1 MNLGV
6 LLIPL
11 VTGLIGWIT
20 NALAIRMIFWP
31 LKRFGWKALSWQGV
45 LPANVDRM
53 ATICV
58 GLMTSK
64 LIDEQ
69 AIFKRIEPG
78 RISALL
84 APALEEHAEQI
95 VEGVLA
101 RRFPRIWKAV
111 PDAVWDKTRVRLRA
125 EIPSIIKKMMAD
137 LHDDLGHFLNLE
149 SLVVNA
155 FSSNRMLLNK
165 LFWKCGSKEFKF
177 IEYSGLLFGSLF
189 GLVQMLVW
197 IFAQPVW
204 FLPITGVAVGWATNW
219 LALKMVFEPLEP
231 KKIGPVNW
239 QGLFLRRQDEVS
251 EAYAEFF
258 ATKILHSEAL
268 MNSILEG
275 PAAEQLIELL
285 KEYVEESVD
294 HVSGAAGTIAQLT
307 VGTDKWLDLKA
318 EISGRI
324 ALVVPHELG
333 KLQDYV
339 SEAIALEEEL
349 CRNLKSLNSAEFE
362 EVLRPVFRE
371 DESTLIAVGAAL
383 GGVAGLLQFLLMTL
397 L

>member
-1 MNLGV
+1 M
-6 LLIPL
+6 
-11 VTGLIGWIT
+11 
-20 NALAIRMIFWP
+20 
-31 LKRFGWKALSWQGV
+31 
-45 LPANVDRM
+45 
-53 ATICV
+53 
-58 GLMTSK
+58 
-64 LIDEQ
+64 E
-69 AIFKRIEPG
+69 
-78 RISALL
+78 
-84 APALEEHAEQI
+84 
-95 VEGVLA
+95 
-101 RRFPRIWKAV
+101 
-111 PDAVWDKTRVRLRA
+111 
-125 EIPSIIKKMMAD
+125 D

-155 FSSNRMLLNK
+155 FSNNRMLLNK
-165 LFWKCGSKEFKF
+165 LFWKCGSSEFKF
-177 IEYSGLLFGSLF
+177 IEYSGLIFGGLFGC
-189 GLVQMLVW
+189 VQMLIW
-197 IFAQPVW
+197 IFVQPIW
-204 FLPITGVAVGWATNW
+204 FLPLTGIAVGWATNW

-231 KKIGPVNW
+231 TKIGPVNW
-239 QGLFLRRQDEVS
+239 QGLFLRRQEEVS

-285 KEYVEESVD
+285 KTYVEESVD

-307 VGTDKWLDLKA
+307 VGTTKWLDLKS

-324 ALVVPHELG
+324 AMVVPHELG

-339 SEAIALEEEL
+339 SEAIALEDEL
-349 CRNLKSLNSAEFE
+349 CRNLKSLSPAEFE

-383 GGVAGLLQFLLMTL
+383 GGIAGLLQFLLMAL